1 MAPFI
6 DPQNLLTQQELEI
19 LQAAD
24 ACPYEISY
32 AKSLGDIH
40 QQVPVY
46 ILKRKE
52 ESRQRKVV
60 VTEAEL
66 KELQE
71 QAKREQDELLR
82 KMEDGTL
89 TAEEQKNLDKNL
101 HYYRQVLS
109 ARAGEHDAKIPETL
123 GEFIDDEKGKRVY
136 LYLYTIRNEVKF
148 YTSAVWLL
156 AQTYAHEMHHAA
168 YHTRPSEGA
177 VNTFVEEPMAELGML
192 QWAKAFEHKN
202 SQHQGFH
209 KSAISSVEWK
219 KIYLPDY
226 GFGEYIFRQGQIQ
239 PQMLVVAGKPLMNSQ
254 LIRTYSL
261 PFRLNAYPWPHE
273 EEYAELLWKILHNG
287 QLSGKISRSKAG
299 NPTKCNQDAIN
310 DALNRLPPFLYRSTK
325 ITFCDPFYLSDDF
338 VNAVEEMLM
347 EGLSEEI
354 PDENARRQHIRE
366 KQIFRRKDSSDIHVW
381 TKDYHTFK
389 MPDSTY
395 YQNLLGQTSPYQKYV
410 IVMGIPPFYETIQ
423 GKRVEVWQNAIKTG
437 SSIMIGHFEFP
448 WGFRVFCTPA
458 DWYYYGDAHAHK
470 KQAYYDWL
478 VTWIEKIYDY
488 EDSLQLL
495 PRYPRLSH
503 GACLIF
509 SSKGHCNPQQDIWIR
524 SSISS
529 KFPHPRHLNYNDGI
543 IIRDAESLNII
554 NKCSGRSMGY
564 LMLNNAQGVGTYTI
578 QLSRF
583 LKKVT
588 GKYRMVKKTGI
599 ATKKNANTISIINP
613 VNPYPPSN
621 PYMLFH
627 VPEAILDA
635 FFESELATF
644 IAMTYSGV
652 TKYSVPTITKIAL
665 GYLPNIVGVINDYVR
680 SNGAGILSQPWD
692 DDAFYRLFGLTDAE
706 IAFVEYKIANL

>member
-1 MAPFI
+1 M
-6 DPQNLLTQQELEI
+6 
-19 LQAAD
+19 
-24 ACPYEISY
+24 
-32 AKSLGDIH
+32 
-40 QQVPVY
+40 
-46 ILKRKE
+46 
-52 ESRQRKVV
+52 
-60 VTEAEL
+60 TEAEL

-156 AQTYAHEMHHAA
+156 AQTYAHEMHHVA

-287 QLSGKISRSKAG
+287 QPSKISRSKAG
-299 NPTKCNQDAIN
+299 NQTKCNQDAIN
-310 DALNRLPPFLYRSTK
+310 DALTTGTWDSKIFTNPY

-381 TKDYHTFK
+381 AKDYRTFK

-395 YQNLLGQTSPYQKYV
+395 YQNLLGQTSPLQQFYV
-410 IVMGIPPFYETIQ
+410 VMGIPPFYETIR
-423 GKRVEVWQNAIKTG
+423 GKQIAVWQNAVIAG
-437 SSIMIGHFEFP
+437 FSIAKKK
-448 WGFRVFCTPA
+448 GFGKFCIPA
-458 DWYYYGDAHAHK
+458 DWYSYGLAHNYSKQQYYHI
-470 KQAYYDWL
+470 L
-478 VTWIEKIYDY
+478 RERVESICDY
-488 EDSLQLL
+488 EDSQKLLLQ
-495 PRYPRLSH
+495 YPRLS
-503 GACLIF
+503 
-509 SSKGHCNPQQDIWIR
+509 KGVCIVDLLSDYR
-524 SSISS
+524 SYEISITSCKGS
-529 KFPHPRHLNYNDGI
+529 FLHPRFEDI
-543 IIRDAESLNII
+543 IIRDEMSLYII
-554 NKCSGRSMGY
+554 KKCSGRPMRDE
-564 LMLNNAQGVGTYTI
+564 MLNNAQGVGTYTI

-583 LKKVT
+583 LKRVN
-588 GKYRMVKKTGI
+588 GKFRMVKKTGI

-613 VNPYPPSN
+613 VNLYPPSN
-621 PYMLFH
+621 PDMLFH

-680 SNGAGILSQPWD
+680 SNGAAVLSQPWD

>member
-1 MAPFI
+1 MTPFI
-6 DPQNLLTQQELEI
+6 DPQNLLHPDELAI

-46 ILKRKE
+46 ILTRKE

-82 KMEDGTL
+82 KMQDGTL

-273 EEYAELLWKILHNG
+273 EEYAELLWRILHN
-287 QLSGKISRSKAG
+287 QSSGKISRSKAC
-299 NPTKCNQDAIN
+299 NPRKCNPVAI
-310 DALNRLPPFLYRSTK
+310 DEALTTGTWDSKIFTNPD

-338 VNAVEEMLM
+338 VNIVERKLM
-347 EGLSEEI
+347 DGLAAKI
-354 PDENARRQHIRE
+354 PDEKARRQHIRE

-381 TKDYHTFK
+381 LKDFWEFEA
-389 MPDSTY
+389 PDSTY
-395 YQNLLGQTSPYQKYV
+395 YQNLLGQDSPLSYFNLA
-410 IVMGIPPFYETIQ
+410 MGLPPFYEMIHNKQ
-423 GKRVEVWQNAIKTG
+423 VDVWQNAVGNSLQVTRCG
-437 SSIMIGHFEFP
+437 EFC
-448 WGFRVFCTPA
+448 VPA
-458 DWYYYGDAHAHK
+458 DWYHYRNARDYT
-470 KQAYYDWL
+470 KQNFYDWL
-478 VTWIEKIYDY
+478 RERVERIYDY
-488 EDSLQLL
+488 EDSQMIL
-495 PRYPRLSH
+495 PQYPRLSK
-503 GACLIF
+503 GACIIDLTRWGAL
-509 SSKGHCNPQQDIWIR
+509 SHDIGIQLSNGLSFAHQR
-524 SSISS
+524 L
-529 KFPHPRHLNYNDGI
+529 FDI
-543 IIRDAESLNII
+543 IIRDEMSLKII
-554 NKCSGRSMGY
+554 EKCSGWPMRDV
-564 LMLNNAQGVGTYTI
+564 MLNNAQSVGTYTI
-578 QLSRF
+578 QLSRI
-583 LKKVT
+583 LKRVN
-588 GKYRMVKKTGI
+588 GEFRMVKKTGI

-621 PYMLFH
+621 PDMLFQ
-627 VPEAILDA
+627 VPEPILDA

-665 GYLPNIVGVINDYVR
+665 GYLPNIVGIINDYVR

-706 IAFVEYKIANL
+706 IAHVRDRLKCN

>member
-1 MAPFI
+1 MTPFI

-46 ILKRKE
+46 ILTRKE

-82 KMEDGTL
+82 KMQDGTL

-202 SQHQGFH
+202 SQQQGFH

-239 PQMLVVAGKPLMNSQ
+239 PQMLVAAGKPLMNSQ

-287 QLSGKISRSKAG
+287 QPSKISRSKAG
-299 NPTKCNQDAIN
+299 NQTKCNQDAIN
-310 DALNRLPPFLYRSTK
+310 DALTTGTWDSKIFTNPY

-354 PDENARRQHIRE
+354 PDEKARRQHIRE

-381 TKDYHTFK
+381 AKDYRTFK

-395 YQNLLGQTSPYQKYV
+395 YQNLLGQTSPLQQFYV
-410 IVMGIPPFYETIQ
+410 VMGIPPFYETIR
-423 GKRVEVWQNAIKTG
+423 GKQIAVWQNAVIAG
-437 SSIMIGHFEFP
+437 FSIAKKN
-448 WGFRVFCTPA
+448 GFGKFCIPA
-458 DWYYYGDAHAHK
+458 DWYSYGLAHNSKQQYYHI
-470 KQAYYDWL
+470 L
-478 VTWIEKIYDY
+478 RERVESICDY
-488 EDSLQLL
+488 EDSQKLLLQ
-495 PRYPRLSH
+495 YPRLS
-503 GACLIF
+503 
-509 SSKGHCNPQQDIWIR
+509 KGVCIVDLLSNYRSYDI
-524 SSISS
+524 SITSCKGS
-529 KFPHPRHLNYNDGI
+529 FLHPRFEDI
-543 IIRDAESLNII
+543 IIRDEKSLNII
-554 NKCSGRSMGY
+554 KKCSGR

-583 LKKVT
+583 LKRVT

-621 PYMLFH
+621 PDMLFH

-665 GYLPNIVGVINDYVR
+665 GYLPNIVWVINYYVR

-692 DDAFYRLFGLTDAE
+692 DYAFYRLFGLADDE
-706 IAFVEYKIANL
+706 IAHVRERLKCN

>member
-1 MAPFI
+1 M
-6 DPQNLLTQQELEI
+6 
-19 LQAAD
+19 QAAD

-46 ILKRKE
+46 ILTRKE

-82 KMEDGTL
+82 KMQDGTL

-109 ARAGEHDAKIPETL
+109 ARAGEHDAKIPKTL

-136 LYLYTIRNEVKF
+136 LYLYTIRNDVKF

-168 YHTRPSEGA
+168 YHTQPSVGD
-177 VNTFVEEPMAELGML
+177 VNTFIEEPMAELGML

-287 QLSGKISRSKAG
+287 QSSGKISRSKAG

-310 DALNRLPPFLYRSTK
+310 DALNSLPPSLYRSTR

-381 TKDYHTFK
+381 AKDYRTFK

-395 YQNLLGQTSPYQKYV
+395 YQNLLGQTSPRQQFYV
-410 IVMGIPPFYETIQ
+410 VMGIPPFYETIR
-423 GKRVEVWQNAIKTG
+423 GKQIAVWQNAVRNSLYVTTRCG
-437 SSIMIGHFEFP
+437 EFC
-448 WGFRVFCTPA
+448 VPA
-458 DWYYYGDAHAHK
+458 DWYYYWNARDYTKQNFYNRLRK
-470 KQAYYDWL
+470 K
-478 VTWIEKIYDY
+478 VERIYDY
-488 EDSLQLL
+488 EDSQMIL
-495 PRYPRLSH
+495 PQYPRLSK
-503 GACLIF
+503 GACIIDLTRSRAWSHDIGIQLSNGSSF
-509 SSKGHCNPQQDIWIR
+509 SHQRFFN
-524 SSISS
+524 
-529 KFPHPRHLNYNDGI
+529 I
-543 IIRDAESLNII
+543 IIRDEMSLKII
-554 NKCSGRSMGY
+554 EKCSGRSMGY

-583 LKKVT
+583 LKRVT

-621 PYMLFH
+621 PDMLFH

-680 SNGAGILSQPWD
+680 SNGAAVLSQPWD

>member
-46 ILKRKE
+46 ILTRKE

-226 GFGEYIFRQGQIQ
+226 GFGEYIFKQGQIQ

-273 EEYAELLWKILHNG
+273 EEYAELLWNILHNG
-287 QLSGKISRSKAG
+287 QSSGKISRSKAG
-299 NPTKCNQDAIN
+299 NPTKCNQDAID
-310 DALNRLPPFLYRSTK
+310 DALNGLPSKYFEDLNT
-325 ITFCDPFYLSDDF
+325 TFCDPFYLSDDF
-338 VNAVEEMLM
+338 VNVVERKLM
-347 EGLSEEI
+347 VGLAAKI
-354 PDENARRQHIRE
+354 PDEKARRQHIRE

-381 TKDYHTFK
+381 LKDCWDFEA
-389 MPDSTY
+389 PDNKY
-395 YQNLLGQTSPYQKYV
+395 YQNLLGQDSPLIKYDV
-410 IVMGIPPFYETIQ
+410 VMGIPPFCEVIN
-423 GKRVEVWQNAIKTG
+423 GRIADVWQDAIKNSVFALSFIYLG
-437 SSIMIGHFEFP
+437 
-448 WGFRVFCTPA
+448 VFCTPA
-458 DWYYYGDAHAHK
+458 NWYFGTSRELEK
-470 KQAYYDWL
+470 KLSYDWIKTS
-478 VTWIEKIYDY
+478 VYRIYDF
-488 EDSLQLL
+488 EDSLEIL
-495 PRYPRLSH
+495 PKYPRLSK
-503 GACLIF
+503 GACIIIICLSHSDIF
-509 SSKGHCNPQQDIWIR
+509 ADAIWMEHPNG
-524 SSISS
+524 SGFS
-529 KFPHPRHLNYNDGI
+529 HPRPMYDDDGI
-543 IIRDAESLNII
+543 IIRDETSLEII
-554 NKCSGRSMGY
+554 KKCAGWPKLRYEMRSDT
-564 LMLNNAQGVGTYTI
+564 QGVGTYTI

-583 LKKVT
+583 LKRVN
-588 GKYRMVKKTGI
+588 GKFRMVKKTGI

-621 PYMLFH
+621 PDMLFH
-627 VPEAILDA
+627 VPEDILDA

-644 IAMTYSGV
+644 IAMTYSGL

-665 GYLPNIVGVINDYVR
+665 DYLPNILYIINNYVR
-680 SNGAGILSQPWD
+680 SNGAAVLSQPWD
-692 DDAFYRLFGLTDAE
+692 DYAFYRLFRLTDAE
-706 IAFVEYKIANL
+706 ITHVRERLKCN